1 MAAGLSSQS
10 RLASG
15 TIGVMREHVLIDTSL
30 SHPALIRAAVD
41 LLGADNVVAGSDF
54 PIVGGPLRGP
64 LTDAMRQAGLS
75 EEVVGRLGGGGMGR
89 VYLGE
94 SPAGRRVAIKVIRA
108 DLAEDPVFRL
118 RFQREVTLT
127 ARLQHP
133 NILPVL
139 RAGKAGELLFYIAP
153 FIEGESLRQR
163 IDQFGLNM
171 LQSVP
176 FTAD

>member
-75 EEVVGRLGGGGMGR
+75 DHEQNAIAAGNGLRL
-89 VYLGE
+89 LG
-94 SPAGRRVAIKVIRA
+94 PG
-108 DLAEDPVFRL
+108 
-118 RFQREVTLT
+118 
-127 ARLQHP
+127 
-133 NILPVL
+133 
-139 RAGKAGELLFYIAP
+139 
-153 FIEGESLRQR
+153 
-163 IDQFGLNM
+163 
-171 LQSVP
+171 
-176 FTAD
+176 